1 MDGVLII
8 DKPAGLTSHDVVAR
22 VRRLLHVRRVGHTGT
37 LDPFAT
43 GVLVVLVGRATR
55 LARFLSGADKEYEA
69 VIRLGYSTDTGDST
83 GKALNSPGSLP
94 KISID
99 PDQFRSALANLH
111 GEIEQLPP
119 MYSAKKYGGRKLYE
133 LARRGEEIER
143 RPVRVTIFSLDFS
156 LEARGDESF
165 RYNQDGTV
173 DTAVRVACSSGT
185 YIRTLAESVG
195 EQLGVGAHLAELR
208 RTKAGEFSI
217 GAARSLEQL
226 KDEIDSGS
234 LGTILIP
241 PDAALSRMPFVH
253 LSSVETERTLNGV
266 AVPMASAS
274 AANWADEE
282 KVRMRSADGTLLAV
296 GSYDAERRLLRPRVV
311 VAKKN

>member
-173 DTAVRVACSSGT
+173 DMAVRVACSSGT

-217 GAARSLEQL
+217 AAARSLEQL
-226 KDEIDSGS
+226 KEEIDSGS

-253 LSSVETERTLNGV
+253 LSSVDTERTLNGV

-282 KVRMRSADGTLLAV
+282 KVRMRAADGTLLAV

-311 VAKKN
+311 VATKN

>member
-69 VIRLGYSTDTGDST
+69 VVRLGYATDTGDCT
-83 GKALNSPGSLP
+83 GKALNDPASLP
-94 KISID
+94 KISIS
-99 PDQFRSALANLH
+99 PDQFRATLANLL

-143 RPVRVTIFSLDFS
+143 RPVRVTIHS

-173 DTAVRVACSSGT
+173 DIAVRVACSSGT
-185 YIRTLAESVG
+185 YIRTLAENVG

-217 GAARSLEQL
+217 AAARSLEQL
-226 KDEIDSGS
+226 KEEIDNGS

-253 LSSVETERTLNGV
+253 LSSVDTERALNGV
-266 AVPMASAS
+266 AVPMAPAS
-274 AANWADEE
+274 AANLADEE
-282 KVRMRSADGTLLAV
+282 NVRMRAADGTLLAV
-296 GSYDAERRLLRPRVV
+296 GSYDAERRLLHPRVV
-311 VAKKN
+311 VAAKN

>member
-43 GVLVVLVGRATR
+43 GILVVLVGRATR
-55 LARFLSGADKEYEA
+55 LARFLSSADKEYEA
-69 VIRLGYSTDTGDST
+69 VIRLGYATDTGDST
-83 GKALNSPGSLP
+83 GQALNNPGSLP
-94 KISID
+94 KISLN
-99 PDQFRSALANLH
+99 PDQFRSALASLL

-143 RPVRVTIFSLDFS
+143 RPVRVTIFSL
-156 LEARGDESF
+156 EARGDESF

-173 DTAVRVACSSGT
+173 DMAVRVACSSGT

-217 GAARSLEQL
+217 AAARSLEQL
-226 KDEIDSGS
+226 KEEIDSGS

-253 LSSVETERTLNGV
+253 LSSVDMERTLNGV
-266 AVPMASAS
+266 AVPIASAY
-274 AANWADEE
+274 AGNWADEE
-282 KVRMRSADGTLLAV
+282 KVRMRAADGTLLAV
-296 GSYDAERRLLRPRVV
+296 GSYDAERRLLHPRVV
-311 VAKKN
+311 IATRDLGR